1 MAPGVLVADH
11 RPLDRLSVA
20 QHDGVMDEMRS
31 PTDEILEFLRN
42 LEPLVEFEPPA
53 SEADIESAERS
64 LGIGLPDELRSF
76 LCDSNGA
83 TIGVRLDSGEVIP
96 DASPLVWSLD
106 EIVRNHG
113 PQRPDPD
120 QPAQVL
126 FFANAGVDGILF
138 GHPIRS
144 SSQVGSDVVVWHPI
158 HDELDVAAPSFRAWI
173 EAFLTGTLGL

>member
-1 MAPGVLVADH
+1 MEH
-11 RPLDRLSVA
+11 DRL
-20 QHDGVMDEMRS
+20 MDEMRP
-31 PTDEILEFLRN
+31 PTDGILDFVLK
-42 LEPLVEFEPPA
+42 LEPLVEFGPLA
-53 SEADIESAERS
+53 SNDDIESAERT
-64 LGIGLPDELRSF
+64 LGVALPDELRAF
-76 LCDSNGA
+76 LGGSNGA

-144 SSQVGSDVVVWHPI
+144 SLQVGLDVVIWHPI
-158 HDELDVAAPSFRAWI
+158 LDELDVVAPSFRAWL
-173 EAFLTGTLGL
+173 EAWLTAAIAL